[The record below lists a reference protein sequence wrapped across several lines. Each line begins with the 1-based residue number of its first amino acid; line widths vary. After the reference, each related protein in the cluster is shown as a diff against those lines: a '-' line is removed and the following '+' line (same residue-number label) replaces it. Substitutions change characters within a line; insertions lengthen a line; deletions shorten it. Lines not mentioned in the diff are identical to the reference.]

1 MEKKT
6 DERKNRAEGKKTG
19 KKRFEHLGK
28 HITENEKIFLLY
40 TVLRLLVL
48 VTMIA
53 QFFNGNYQN
62 VFLCILTLILFM
74 VPSFIEVNFKID
86 IPDALEVMVLL
97 FIFAAEILGEI
108 RAYYI
113 AFPYW
118 DTMLHTIN
126 GFLAAAIG
134 FSMVEL
140 LNRHERFIFRLSPL
154 FMAIVAFSF
163 SMTIGVVWELFEWSM
178 DMFLGLDMQKDT
190 VLQSI
195 NSVLLDPAG
204 GNHPMAI
211 KNISEVVVN
220 GKELGVGGYIDIGLY
235 DTMQDLLVN
244 FIGAFLF
251 SVCGYFY
258 VKHKGN
264 GKIVSGLI
272 PQAISDEEFHEKIQ
286 KDVVKEWKEGYREK
300 KRHRKLQRKKGK

>member
-6 DERKNRAEGKKTG
+6 DERKNRAERKKTG

-28 HITENEKIFLLY
+28 HITENRKIFMLY

-140 LNRHERFIFRLSPL
+140 LNRHERFLFRLSPL

-204 GNHPMAI
+204 GNHPVAI

>member
-19 KKRFEHLGK
+19 KKHFEHLGK
-28 HITENEKIFLLY
+28 HITENKKIFLLY

-204 GNHPMAI
+204 GNHPVAI

>member
-28 HITENEKIFLLY
+28 HITENEKIFVLY
-40 TVLRLLVL
+40 TVLRFLVL

-204 GNHPMAI
+204 GNHPVAI

-286 KDVVKEWKEGYREK
+286 KNVVREWKEGYREK